1 MVSALGRYS
10 NRSFSITY
18 SNSRFCALQL
28 YHIRH
33 WLYQMGSDGLF
44 FFFLLGGGQPFP
56 QSIILQQQIYHH
68 HHLHTLVNTTTRRTM
83 ILSSPSNPPFL
94 TSIKLFFSFHWHF
107 GSVIIKWLRDLEKE
121 GRERGGRER
130 GNKSGER
137 IKLTLQS
144 RNR

>member
-94 TSIKLFFSFHWHF
+94 TSIKLFFSFSLTFRFSHHQMTK
-107 GSVIIKWLRDLEKE
+107 GSRKRGK
-121 GRERGGRER
+121 GKRGKGARE
-130 GNKSGER
+130 
-137 IKLTLQS
+137 
-144 RNR
+144 